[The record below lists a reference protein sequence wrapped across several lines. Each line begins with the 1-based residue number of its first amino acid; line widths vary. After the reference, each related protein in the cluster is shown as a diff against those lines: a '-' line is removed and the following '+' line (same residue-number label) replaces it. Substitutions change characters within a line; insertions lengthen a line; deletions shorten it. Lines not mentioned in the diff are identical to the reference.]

1 MSENKKILINTV
13 FLYFRMIVIIGIT
26 LYTVRV
32 LYNTLG
38 IEDYGLFNLIAGFI
52 LLFSFLNSAMR
63 SGTQRFLNIA
73 IASNNIMQ
81 VRSTFSVALNIH
93 VIIALLVLVFSETIG
108 LWFLNN
114 HLNLPENKIYISNIV
129 YQCAVVTTII
139 SIFGVPYQALI
150 IAKERMNL
158 FAYASIF
165 EAIAKLLIIFIVMY
179 LAYRQSALI
188 TYSVLLIVVSIL
200 VFILYFIYV
209 LINFRQ
215 ETKYVAKANKI
226 LTKEI
231 VSFSGWNL
239 FGQISVLSSNQGVT
253 LIYNIFLGV
262 TINASLAISQQ
273 VTALLNNFVSNL
285 QLAFNPQIVKSFASK
300 DFKRHEDLVLNSSRY
315 SLYLI
320 TIIAIPF
327 LFYSDYILRLWL
339 GSDLPKYVEYFSTVV
354 VLVAVLDA
362 LSGPFWMSAHAK
374 GDIKKYQIIISA
386 IFLLN
391 LPLTF
396 FIFKATESVYF
407 SFLTYLLF
415 SLLALIYRVYYFFEK
430 CEAGVADFINYFK
443 KIILVFIFIFVI
455 CFFKFIYLNEL
466 KKFEFNEILFSLVIL
481 EISFIFYLIL
491 FCISKNEFNLIKSY
505 ILIKLK
511 FKK

>member
-1 MSENKKILINTV
+1 MSENKTILVNTV

-81 VRSTFSVALNIH
+81 VRNTFSVALNIH
-93 VIIALLVLVFSETIG
+93 FIIALLLLIFSETIG

-114 HLNLPENKIYISNIV
+114 YLSLPENKIHISNIV
-129 YQCAVVTTII
+129 YQCAIITTII
-139 SIFGVPYQALI
+139 SIFSVPYQALI
-150 IAKERMNL
+150 IAKEKMNL

-165 EAIAKLLIIFIVMY
+165 EAIAKLFIVFLVMY
-179 LAYRQSALI
+179 LTYIQNHLI
-188 TYSVLLIVVSIL
+188 IYSVLLIIVSIL

-209 LINFRQ
+209 FINFRQ
-215 ETKYVAKANKI
+215 ETKYIGKVNKV

-231 VSFSGWNL
+231 ISFSGWNL

-300 DFKRHEDLVLNSSRY
+300 EFKRHEDLVLNSSRY

-327 LFYSDYILRLWL
+327 LFYSDYILRFWL
-339 GSDLPKYVEYFSTVV
+339 GSDLPEYVEYFSTIV
-354 VLVAVLDA
+354 VLVAILDA

-374 GDIKKYQIIISA
+374 GDIKKYQIIISI

-391 LPLTF
+391 LPLTYL
-396 FIFKATESVYF
+396 IFKTTQSVYF
-407 SFLTYLLF
+407 SFLTYFLI

-430 CEAGVADFINYFK
+430 CEIGLISFINYFK
-443 KIILVFIFIFVI
+443 KIILVFIFIFII
-455 CFFKFIYLNEL
+455 CFFKFMYINEL
-466 KKFEFNEILFSLVIL
+466 KQFGLNKILLSLILL
-481 EISFIFYLIL
+481 EICFILYLVL
-491 FCISKNEFNLIKSY
+491 FCISKNEFNVIKFY
-505 ILIKLK
+505 TLTKLK
-511 FKK
+511 YKI

>member
-1 MSENKKILINTV
+1 MSENKTILVNTV

-63 SGTQRFLNIA
+63 SGTQRFLNIS

-81 VRSTFSVALNIH
+81 VRNTFSVALNIH
-93 VIIALLVLVFSETIG
+93 FIVALLLLIFSETIG

-114 HLNLPENKIYISNIV
+114 YLSLPENKIHISNIV
-129 YQCAVVTTII
+129 YQCAIITTII
-139 SIFGVPYQALI
+139 SIFSVPYQALI
-150 IAKERMNL
+150 IAKEKMNL
-158 FAYASIF
+158 FACASIF
-165 EAIAKLLIIFIVMY
+165 EAIAKLFIVFLVMY
-179 LAYRQSALI
+179 LTYTQNPLI
-188 TYSVLLIVVSIL
+188 IYSILLIIVSIL

-209 LINFRQ
+209 FINFRQ
-215 ETKYVAKANKI
+215 ETKYIGKANKL
-226 LTKEI
+226 LTKDI

-285 QLAFNPQIVKSFASK
+285 QLAFSPQIVKSFASK

-320 TIIAIPF
+320 TVIAIPF
-327 LFYSDYILRLWL
+327 LFYSGFFLKFWL
-339 GSDLPKYVEYFSTVV
+339 GSDLPEYVEYFSTIV
-354 VLVAVLDA
+354 VLVAILDA

-374 GDIKKYQIIISA
+374 GDIRKYQIVISI
-386 IFLLN
+386 IFLFN
-391 LPLTF
+391 LPLTYL
-396 FIFKATESVYF
+396 IFKITQSIYF
-407 SFLTYLLF
+407 SFLTYLLI
-415 SLLALIYRVYYFFEK
+415 SLLALIYRVYYFFENY
-430 CEAGVADFINYFK
+430 EAGLISFINYFK
-443 KIILVFIFIFVI
+443 KIILVFIFIFII
-455 CFFKFIYLNEL
+455 CFLKFLYIKEL
-466 KKFEFNEILFSLVIL
+466 KKFGFSEIFLSLIFL
-481 EISFIFYLIL
+481 EVFFIFYLVL
-491 FCISKNEFNLIKSY
+491 FCISRNEFNMIKFY
-505 ILIKLK
+505 ILSKLK
-511 FKK
+511 YKI

>member
-1 MSENKKILINTV
+1 MSENKTILINTV

-26 LYTVRV
+26 LYTVRL

-73 IASNNIMQ
+73 IASNNIMR

-93 VIIALLVLVFSETIG
+93 IIIAVLVLIFSETIG

-114 HLNLPENKIYISNIV
+114 HLNLPENKIHISNIV
-129 YQCAVVTTII
+129 YQCAIVTTIVG
-139 SIFGVPYQALI
+139 IFSVPYQALI
-150 IAKERMNL
+150 IAKEKMNL
-158 FAYASIF
+158 FAYVSIF
-165 EAIAKLLIIFIVMY
+165 EAVAKLLIVFLVMHLTYMQSNLIF
-179 LAYRQSALI
+179 
-188 TYSVLLIVVSIL
+188 YSILLILVSIF
-200 VFILYFIYV
+200 VFILYFLYV
-209 LINFRQ
+209 FMNFRQ
-215 ETKYVAKANKI
+215 ETKYIVKNNKL

-262 TINASLAISQQ
+262 AINASLAISQQ

-315 SLYLI
+315 SLYLV

-327 LFYSDYILRLWL
+327 LFYSGFILKLWL
-339 GSDLPKYVEYFSTVV
+339 GAELPKYVEYFSTIV
-354 VLVAVLDA
+354 VLVAILDA

-391 LPLTF
+391 LPLTY
-396 FIFKATESVYF
+396 FIFKTTQSVYF
-407 SFLTYLLF
+407 SFLTYLF
-415 SLLALIYRVYYFFEK
+415 ISLLALIYRVYYFFEK
-430 CEAGVADFINYFK
+430 CEASLASFIDYFK
-443 KIILVFIFIFVI
+443 KTILVFIFIFII
-455 CFFKFIYLNEL
+455 CFLKFLYSNKL
-466 KKFEFNEILFSLVIL
+466 KQFGFYEVLLSLVFLETIFIL
-481 EISFIFYLIL
+481 YLVL
-491 FCISKNEFNLIKSY
+491 FCISKNEFNIIKSY
-505 ILIKLK
+505 ILTKLK
-511 FKK
+511 YKI